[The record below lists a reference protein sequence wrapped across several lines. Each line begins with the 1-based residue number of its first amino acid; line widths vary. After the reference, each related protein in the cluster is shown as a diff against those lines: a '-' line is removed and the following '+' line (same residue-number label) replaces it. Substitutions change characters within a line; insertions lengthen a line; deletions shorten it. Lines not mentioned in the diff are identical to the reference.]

1 MQTKSGRRENS
12 RDCARG
18 LLRWSSGVG
27 IPLPVCIHLQDLGL
41 QFEDAQWTAKQSNTG
56 FSISFFWP
64 VHDRYAFGVN
74 LPSKKCKR
82 RHKRARRTSGR
93 TSGSMGRVEGGKE
106 AGPGPSNT
114 DKNETPIVAHQSSQE
129 CSHKQ
134 QTDLVSSVSSKD
146 DSNHNA
152 EDSAALDL
160 LSCESISYEMRQNIP
175 GGICM
180 KDGYEGWTPVVSR
193 NRRRKKLK
201 QQPISSSDDSDSE
214 LDVRGAREVSY
225 QERDGV
231 PYLYVCR
238 GCTSRNVKWTP
249 IAPSPIAF
257 RTRRQIKNSH
267 DVI

>member
-1 MQTKSGRRENS
+1 MTVLEGSF
-12 RDCARG
+12 AG
-18 LLRWSSGVG
+18 LQGVG

-41 QFEDAQWTAKQSNTG
+41 QFEGAQWTAKHSNTG

-64 VHDRYAFGVN
+64 VHDRFSFGMN
-74 LPSKKCKR
+74 LPGKKRKKR
-82 RHKRARRTSGR
+82 RKRARRTSGR
-93 TSGSMGRVEGGKE
+93 ATGSIERVEGGKE
-106 AGPGPSNT
+106 AGPGPNNVD

-129 CSHKQ
+129 CSHKE
-134 QTDLVSSVSSKD
+134 QTDPVSSVLSKD
-146 DSNHNA
+146 DSNSNA

-175 GGICM
+175 GVTYM
-180 KDGYEGWTPVVSR
+180 KDGCESWTPVVSR

-201 QQPISSSDDSDSE
+201 QQPISSDDSDSE

-225 QERDGV
+225 RERDGV

-257 RTRRQIKNSH
+257 RTRGRIKNSPN
-267 DVI
+267 VI